1 MLQLK
6 SLNHRRLAIT
16 FFLLFGLLAAVSRL
30 LNSQPLHQSIWMM
43 GDPSVEPWDL
53 FFYGIGYYFAPW
65 LELWLFVAIVATLAQ
80 LMTIKQAWLRRIVWV
95 LIVWLGADLTYK
107 TWAEYFVRAEFAE
120 NNTTMFEGLPIPF
133 HNNARLRA
141 MGVDEHQAALMR
153 CGLPPLGPFG
163 PVMRFA
169 MRHSAI
175 FFARWHPGCK
185 LDGTQTVAHEAHP
198 PAPVVE
204 VQPVDQSRR
213 FERPNYGAELRA
225 WESMSQSCNEGFA
238 PQVLKINQE
247 CFVKIDQPPLDATVL
262 QNPPIEPTGPLSQY
276 RLLLGDPRAQ
286 GQPMLVS
293 QSRHSYFWV
302 PQFLISTLAGR
313 VSPDDAY
320 VCWSGSGSV
329 LEYEGL
335 PTDGVVAIDVP
346 GLVTRMWMS
355 QDERSLFLAHP
366 FDRQTIYRCDSNR
379 PMSK

>member
-16 FFLLFGLLAAVSRL
+16 FFVLLGLLFALSRL

-43 GDPSVEPWDL
+43 ADSSVEPWDL

-65 LELWLFVAIVATLAQ
+65 LELWLFVAFVVAFARLIA
-80 LMTIKQAWLRRIVWV
+80 IKQPWLRRIVWV
-95 LIVWLGADLTYK
+95 LIVWLGVDLTYK
-107 TWAEYFVRAEFAE
+107 TWA
-120 NNTTMFEGLPIPF
+120 
-133 HNNARLRA
+133 
-141 MGVDEHQAALMR
+141 
-153 CGLPPLGPFG
+153 GLPPLGPFG
-163 PVMRFA
+163 PLMRFA
-169 MRHSAI
+169 MRHSSI
-175 FFARWHPGCK
+175 FFARKHPGCK

-198 PAPVVE
+198 PKPAVE

-213 FERPNYGAELRA
+213 FERPHSSTQLRA

-247 CFVKIDQPPLDATVL
+247 CFVEIDQPPLDATVL
-262 QNPPIEPTGPLSQY
+262 QNPPIEPTSPLSQY

-313 VSPDDAY
+313 VSPGDAY
-320 VCWSGSGSV
+320 VCWSGSGPV
-329 LEYEGL
+329 LEHEGL

-366 FDRQTIYRCDSNR
+366 FNRQTIYRCDSNR